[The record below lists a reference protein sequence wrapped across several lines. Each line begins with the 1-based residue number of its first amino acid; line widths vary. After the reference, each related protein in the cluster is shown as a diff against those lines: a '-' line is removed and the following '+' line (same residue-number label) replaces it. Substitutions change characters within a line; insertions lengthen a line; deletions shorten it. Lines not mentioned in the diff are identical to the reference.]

1 MTASDPLKPLRSLL
15 GRVQDCLGLR
25 PWAVR
30 PGGTGS
36 LRIPPAE
43 ETRASVA
50 RFRES
55 AERYFL
61 LDFAR
66 DRFAQSRFLLSPA
79 RLRKRR
85 RRKGTPS

>member
-1 MTASDPLKPLRSLL
+1 MTAAFLPRPLRSLL
-15 GRVQDCLGLR
+15 SKVQDCLGLS

-66 DRFAQSRFLLSPA
+66 DRFVQSRFLLAAA

-85 RRKGTPS
+85 RRK